1 MEEGTIPMRL
11 SEWRANAPH
20 RDAMTPKVL
29 GVIEPLLTALGCDA
43 DPHVWVAWGEDPD
56 VRYAVFGPTAPGL
69 VTCNVR
75 VNVPG
80 EGPRAG
86 GKLVRWNRV
95 QLGELGIE
103 SHGGHRMVSFQ
114 VEQLIIRGADDEA
127 DDVAAFALGLFA
139 AVDGRPIPD
148 PGARKSR
155 RRAATAKPKTGSAKT
170 GAAPKKPAG
179 ARSAA
184 AQPPS
189 AKSGPGPNEP
199 RQIPATTA
207 RSRSRRG

>member
-1 MEEGTIPMRL
+1 MRL
-11 SEWRANAPH
+11 SEWRSSAPH

-29 GVIEPLLTALGCDA
+29 AVIEPLLTALGCDA
-43 DPHVWVAWGEDPD
+43 DPHVWVAWGEDPN
-56 VRYAVFGPTAPGL
+56 VRYSVFAPTTPGL

-86 GKLVRWNRV
+86 GKMVRWNRV

-103 SHGGHRMVSFQ
+103 SQGGHRMVSFQ
-114 VEQLIIRGADDEA
+114 VEQLIIRGADDDA
-127 DDVAAFALGLFA
+127 DDVAAFALALFA

-148 PGARKSR
+148 PGLRKGR
-155 RRAATAKPKTGSAKT
+155 RRGTAAKPKAGSAKAT
-170 GAAPKKPAG
+170 AAPKKPAG
-179 ARSAA
+179 TRPAA
-184 AQPPS
+184 KPAT
-189 AKSGPGPNEP
+189 AKSGPGPNDP
-199 RQIPATTA
+199 RQIPASTS

>member
-1 MEEGTIPMRL
+1 MRL
-11 SEWRANAPH
+11 SEWRASAPH
-20 RDAMTPKVL
+20 RDAMMPKVL
-29 GVIEPLLTALGCDA
+29 AVIEPLLTALGCDA

-56 VRYAVFGPTAPGL
+56 VRYSVFAATAPGL
-69 VTCNVR
+69 AICNVR

-103 SHGGHRMVSFQ
+103 SQGGHRMVSFQ
-114 VEQLIIRGADDEA
+114 VEQLVIRGADEVA

-148 PGARKSR
+148 LGLRKGR
-155 RRAATAKPKTGSAKT
+155 RRGAVAKPKAGGSSKATAVKPASAK
-170 GAAPKKPAG
+170 PAT
-179 ARSAA
+179 ARS
-184 AQPPS
+184 
-189 AKSGPGPNEP
+189 GPTQP
-199 RQIPATTA
+199 RQIPAATS